1 MKQQRNHKV
10 HHFNENF
17 RNELP
22 ITSDSQIANYG
33 DPITR
38 NRSRGLQQNQLGGQ
52 GTQLNVEIMV
62 YANRGNVKNKNIHI

>member
-1 MKQQRNHKV
+1 MRILEMNYQLLVILKWQTTVTLLHLQEIDLGVYNKTK
-10 HHFNENF
+10 NF

-38 NRSRGLQQNQLGGQ
+38 NRSRGL
-52 GTQLNVEIMV
+52 
-62 YANRGNVKNKNIHI
+62 